1 MSWLRAGTARR
12 PRRLLA
18 LVGCAALAAV
28 GAWGA
33 RADSEDQ
40 TPTGVGPAG
49 GLATGLTE
57 VNPYLLGPIPGSAQ
71 MRRWQ
76 ARLGTLR
83 PSVIRLPVVWSRLQP
98 RSYRPPNLSAREL
111 GCARGLRPCVAW
123 LGVRAQLRAIRAL
136 QLRLARRIDVLVV
149 IYGTPSWANRPR
161 FGCRQGGVTGES
173 RPVQLE
179 DLPAYRR
186 LVESLLAAG
195 RAAGV
200 RLRWWSAWNEP
211 NTASF
216 VNPQRLRCSAA
227 APSIAPSLYAPLVRT
242 LKAALDAAPGNQ
254 QIVLGELSSPFA
266 ARARLT
272 EPAEFVRGL
281 PQDVACAGAVWSQH
295 QYAGDADD
303 LTALQQAVD
312 ARGCPGPPRRFWI
325 TETGVGRAGPG
336 RRRSLNPRVLR
347 LGCQRLN
354 GLLLRWYA
362 DPRTDLALQY
372 TFREDPAFTVGLAD
386 PRLRRLYP
394 AYTLWRAWGQRGS
407 SANPPPGLPSV
418 CA

>member
-1 MSWLRAGTARR
+1 MTTRLGAGTAA

-18 LVGCAALAAV
+18 ALAV
-28 GAWGA
+28 GTALAGAGVWAA
-33 RADSEDQ
+33 RADQ
-40 TPTGVGPAG
+40 TPTGVSSTG

-57 VNPYLLGPIPGSAQ
+57 FNPYLLGLPGSA
-71 MRRWQ
+71 
-76 ARLGTLR
+76 LLR
-83 PSVIRLPVVWSRLQP
+83 PGRGRVQALRPAVVRLPVVWSRVQP
-98 RSYRPPNLSAREL
+98 RSYRPPNLSLRDS
-111 GCARGLRPCVAW
+111 GCARGLRPCVPW
-123 LGVRAQLRAIRAL
+123 YGVRAQLRAIRTL
-136 QLRLARRIDVLVV
+136 ELRLGRRVDVLVV

-179 DLPAYRR
+179 DLAAYRR
-186 LVESLLAAG
+186 LVEAVLAAG

-216 VNPQRLRCSAA
+216 VNPQRLRCSAGTPSV
-227 APSIAPSLYAPLVRT
+227 APALYAPLVRT
-242 LKAALDAAPGNQ
+242 LKAALDAAPGGQ

-266 ARARLT
+266 PRPRLT
-272 EPAEFVRGL
+272 ETAEFVRGL
-281 PQDVACAGAVWSQH
+281 PQDVACAGEIWSQH
-295 QYAGDADD
+295 QYVGDADD
-303 LTALQQAVD
+303 VAALEQAVD

-325 TETGVGRAGPG
+325 TETGVGRAGPH

-354 GLLLRWYA
+354 GLLLRWYG
-362 DPRTDLALQY
+362 DPRIDLALQY

-394 AYTLWRAWGQRGS
+394 AYALWRAWGLRRS
-407 SANPPPGLPSV
+407 SSDPPPPLPLA
-418 CA
+418 CR